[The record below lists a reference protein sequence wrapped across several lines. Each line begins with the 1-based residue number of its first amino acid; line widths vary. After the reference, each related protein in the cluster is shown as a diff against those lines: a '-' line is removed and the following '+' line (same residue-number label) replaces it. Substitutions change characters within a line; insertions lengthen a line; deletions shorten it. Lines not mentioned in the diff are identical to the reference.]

1 MNKLKIL
8 RKEYGISQSELSKRT
23 GIPLRT
29 LQHWELGNTIKPEK
43 AKILA
48 DFFKI
53 SVATLLGYDEDES
66 SKLITEE
73 TNYVNVSGRLE
84 LSNVTTPDIIKEF
97 ERKFLETDLDEFEQS
112 IYSSPAAK
120 LTEFYKLL
128 SSLTP
133 PFDNLV
139 AKCAILPN
147 QDRIE
152 LNDFATY
159 LVSKNNLNK

>member
-1 MNKLKIL
+1 M
-8 RKEYGISQSELSKRT
+8 
-23 GIPLRT
+23 
-29 LQHWELGNTIKPEK
+29 
-43 AKILA
+43 
-48 DFFKI
+48 
-53 SVATLLGYDEDES
+53 LGYDEDES

-73 TNYVNVSGRLE
+73 TNYVNVSGRLK

-97 ERKFLETDLDEFEQS
+97 ERKFLETELDEFEQS